1 MSKTLE
7 IVVIHEVGL
16 HARPAAMF
24 VKEASRFESK
34 IMVENLNRGTAAVNA
49 RSILSIL
56 SLGVNRNDK
65 IRLTIDGA
73 DEEQAYN
80 ALRNLISGNFAGSG

>member
-49 RSILSIL
+49 RSILSVL

>member
-1 MSKTLE
+1 MSKILE
-7 IVVIHEVGL
+7 ITVIHEVGL

-49 RSILSIL
+49 RSILSVL
-56 SLGVNRNDK
+56 SLGVNQNDK
-65 IRLTIDGA
+65 IRLTIEGA
-73 DEEQAYN
+73 DEEQAFN

>member
-1 MSKTLE
+1 MSKILE
-7 IVVIHEVGL
+7 IAVSHEVGL

-49 RSILSIL
+49 RSILSVL
-56 SLGVNRNDK
+56 SLGVNQNDK
-65 IRLTIDGA
+65 IRLTIEGA
-73 DEEQAYN
+73 DEEQAFN